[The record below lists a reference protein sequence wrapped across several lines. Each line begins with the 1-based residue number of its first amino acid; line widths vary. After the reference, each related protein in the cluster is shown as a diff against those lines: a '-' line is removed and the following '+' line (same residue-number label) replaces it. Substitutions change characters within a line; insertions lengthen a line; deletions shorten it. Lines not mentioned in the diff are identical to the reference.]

1 MISIISNITE
11 YSNFLSFVELILKLD
26 TLVLILSDF
35 SIDVWLVRV
44 IRDYIFNLKYLIP
57 HDVTSDTQT
66 CSEDSKKEI
75 FLLEYSTC
83 KRRWRIITS
92 SLAKDL
98 EPE

>member
-1 MISIISNITE
+1 MISTITNITE

-35 SIDVWLVRV
+35 SIDVWLVRE

-75 FLLEYSTC
+75 FLLEDSTC

>member
-35 SIDVWLVRV
+35 SIDVWLVRE

-75 FLLEYSTC
+75 FLLE
-83 KRRWRIITS
+83 
-92 SLAKDL
+92 D
-98 EPE
+98 

>member
-1 MISIISNITE
+1 MISTITNITE

-35 SIDVWLVRV
+35 SIDVWLVRE

-75 FLLEYSTC
+75 FLLEDSTC
-83 KRRWRIITS
+83 KRRWRIIIS

-98 EPE
+98 EQE